1 MKLKERVLRRLNGQ
15 EVDMTPVG
23 STTTYGCVAFM
34 KRCGVT
40 RPEVDS
46 DPQAL
51 ALMAIAGHTV
61 GGFDWI
67 RAMGSDITA
76 ASELLGCKVHSPA
89 PDAPY
94 AIASHP
100 CEHGDVDGLD
110 CPDDLLSRGRMPA
123 YREQFR
129 ILKAKFGKDLAIYG
143 ASEGPFTCAAN
154 LMDAAP
160 LMKAAIE
167 APGKVEKVMAVTT
180 ETLIRMIRFAA
191 GEGADY
197 YCLAEPSSTP
207 ALLSP
212 KYWDRFVG
220 PYIRKI
226 VDSVPCPV
234 VLHIC
239 GQTAPIIRSMC
250 GTGVAGI
257 SIEEKMDMQSAV
269 RIAHAMGVKVFGNV
283 STAATLFS
291 GTPEECR
298 AEAMAALAAGTDFLC
313 PGCGIDPNSPLDNVL
328 QMRLSRDEKFGQ
340 PKFTPAE
347 RVVL

>member
-1 MKLKERVLRRLNGQ
+1 
-15 EVDMTPVG
+15 
-23 STTTYGCVAFM
+23 
-34 KRCGVT
+34 
-40 RPEVDS
+40 
-46 DPQAL
+46 
-51 ALMAIAGHTV
+51 
-61 GGFDWI
+61 
-67 RAMGSDITA
+67 
-76 ASELLGCKVHSPA
+76 
-89 PDAPY
+89 
-94 AIASHP
+94 
-100 CEHGDVDGLD
+100 
-110 CPDDLLSRGRMPA
+110 MPA

-226 VDSVPCPV
+226 VESVPCPV

-250 GTGVAGI
+250 GT
-257 SIEEKMDMQSAV
+257 
-269 RIAHAMGVKVFGNV
+269 
-283 STAATLFS
+283 FS
-291 GTPEECR
+291 EF
-298 AEAMAALAAGTDFLC
+298 LAA
-313 PGCGIDPNSPLDNVL
+313 PYKPRSA
-328 QMRLSRDEKFGQ
+328 S
-340 PKFTPAE
+340 
-347 RVVL
+347 